1 MDYSQL
7 TDRELERRYRET
19 LDQRERTALRRE
31 LNTRMRQ
38 AYIKEIDPPPSER
51 VNQTSTNKT
60 PASGLDLHWRMATP
74 KHSTNIQTRIR
85 ARALCTRCNGTGR
98 ARVLFWMQKCPG
110 CGGSGYRSDQIKK
123 IFIIL
128 FLLALAFSP
137 IIFFLYMVNR

>member
-38 AYIKEIDPPPSER
+38 AYIKEIDSPPSER

-60 PASGLDLHWRMATP
+60 LASGLDWRMATP
-74 KHSTNIQTRIR
+74 KHSTNIQI
-85 ARALCTRCNGTGR
+85 
-98 ARVLFWMQKCPG
+98 W
-110 CGGSGYRSDQIKK
+110 I
-123 IFIIL
+123 IFITL
-128 FLLALAFSP
+128 FLLALAVFP
-137 IIFFLYMVNR
+137 IIFLIDDRKGW